1 MSDITELNVETG
13 EVSVR
18 SYTKEEIKQREE
30 FLAEVAFEQEK
41 LALANA
47 AKQAVLEKLGLTEE
61 EAATLLG

>member
-13 EVSVR
+13 EITVR
-18 SYTKEEIKQREE
+18 SYTKAEIKQREE
-30 FLAEVAFEQEK
+30 FLAEVAAEQEK

>member
-18 SYTKEEIKQREE
+18 SYTKEEIKDREA
-30 FLAEVAFEQEK
+30 FLAELAIQQEK
-41 LALANA
+41 AALADA
-47 AKQAVLEKLGLTEE
+47 AKKAVLEKLGLTEE